1 MRHGRMVRAAR
12 LPYLD
17 KMHLG
22 DALSSQAKAAR
33 QAPTVSF
40 EFFPP
45 KTEAG
50 WAPLFRTVSDFTDLA
65 PAFVSVTYGAGGTTR
80 DKTHALVLRIRRE
93 TPLQPVPHLTCIGH
107 TRDDIRRILELYA
120 ANEVETILA
129 LRGDPPTGARFHSLG
144 DFQHAADL
152 VRFIRVEGARLG
164 VHGGRGFAIGVAG
177 FPEGHP
183 ETPNTLHQLDHLKA
197 KVDAG
202 ADYIVTQL
210 FFDNHAFHDW
220 RERCALAHIRV
231 PIIAGIMPIPSITGL
246 QRMADLAAGTRFPAA
261 LLAQLAAAGTDAR
274 AVEDAGIRWAEAQC
288 RDLVAHDVDGM
299 HFYTLNKSDATKR
312 VCRSIGFPCARSS
325 LNVKV

>member
-1 MRHGRMVRAAR
+1 MLSMRHKRMVRAAS
-12 LPYLD
+12 LAYLD
-17 KMHLG
+17 AMHLG
-22 DALSSQAKAAR
+22 DALSETSRLAR
-33 QAPTVSF
+33 QGPAVSF

-50 WAPLFRTVSDFTDLA
+50 WAPLFRTIADFAELS
-65 PAFVSVTYGAGGTTR
+65 PEFVSVTYGAGGTTR

-93 TPLQPVPHLTCIGH
+93 TSIEPVPHLTCIGH
-107 TRDDIRRILELYA
+107 TKDDVRRILELYA
-120 ANEVETILA
+120 QNGVETILA
-129 LRGDPPTGARFHSLG
+129 LRGDPPVGARFHSLG
-144 DFQHAADL
+144 DFQQASDL

-197 KVDAG
+197 KVDEG

-220 RERCALAHIRV
+220 RERCTLAGIRV
-231 PIIAGIMPIPSITGL
+231 PITAGIMPIPSITGM

-261 LLAQLAAAGTDAR
+261 LLSQLSRATNDAR
-274 AVEDAGIRWAEAQC
+274 AVEDAGIAWAEQQC
-288 RDLVAHDVDGM
+288 RDLVAHNIEGI
-299 HFYTLNKSDATKR
+299 HFYTLNKSDATRRICKALNL
-312 VCRSIGFPCARSS
+312 PCTKSRA
-325 LNVKV
+325 